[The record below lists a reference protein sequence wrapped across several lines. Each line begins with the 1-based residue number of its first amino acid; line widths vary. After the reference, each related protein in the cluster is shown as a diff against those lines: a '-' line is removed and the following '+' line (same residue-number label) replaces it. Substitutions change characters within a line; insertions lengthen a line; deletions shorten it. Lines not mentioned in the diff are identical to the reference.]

1 MIPRLLS
8 PYAIRDAGYYPI
20 VIVTGPRQSG
30 KTTLAKAAFPNHEY
44 LSFEDT
50 ETRSFAK
57 DDPKGFLTRHSGPVI
72 FDEAQRVPDLFSALQ
87 TSVDKDASPGRFVLT
102 GSQNFLLLK
111 DVSQSL
117 AGRSG
122 ILHLLP
128 FSRAE
133 LDRRPQ
139 SEPGDPLCL
148 FTNRISG
155 PDLPDLWEAIR
166 TGFYPRIHDRGIPP
180 EVWLADYVLTYIE
193 RDVRSLVNI
202 GDLDGFERFLGLVA
216 GRVGQLLNYSSL
228 ASDAGVSVDTARRW
242 ISVLKTSFIVFSLA
256 PHHRNF
262 NKRLIKSPKLYFYDT
277 GLACYLLGLRS
288 RVQLE
293 THPLR
298 GALFENFVI
307 AEVAKAYFHHR
318 RQPPLFFWRD
328 RIGHEV
334 DLLIEE
340 GGALYPMEM
349 KSGATVGGDML
360 DALLWWRR
368 LSGRSEGKGE
378 GGEEKGGESTGVRPI
393 LVYGGDD
400 AYERRGVAVRPWFSI

>member
-1 MIPRLLS
+1 M
-8 PYAIRDAGYYPI
+8 
-20 VIVTGPRQSG
+20 
-30 KTTLAKAAFPNHEY
+30 
-44 LSFEDT
+44 
-50 ETRSFAK
+50 
-57 DDPKGFLTRHSGPVI
+57 
-72 FDEAQRVPDLFSALQ
+72 
-87 TSVDKDASPGRFVLT
+87 DKDASPGRFVLT

-139 SEPGDPLCL
+139 SEPGDPLGL

-155 PDLPDLWEAIR
+155 PDLWEAIR

-202 GDLDGFERFLGLVA
+202 DDLDAFERFLGLVA

-298 GALFENFVI
+298 WALFENFVI

-340 GGALYPMEM
+340 GGALYPLEM

-368 LSGRSEGKGE
+368 LSGGLEGKGE
-378 GGEEKGGESTGVRPI
+378 GGEGKEGESAGMRPI

-400 AYERRGVAVRPWFSI
+400 AFERRVIAVRPCFSI

>member
-8 PYAIRDAGYYPI
+8 PYAIRDAGYYPL

-50 ETRSFAK
+50 ETRSFAR
-57 DDPKGFLTRHSGPVI
+57 DDPKGFLTRHSGPAI

-87 TSVDKDASPGRFVLT
+87 TAVDKDASPGRFVLT

-155 PDLPDLWEAIR
+155 PDLWEAIR

-202 GDLDGFERFLGLVA
+202 GDLDAFERFLGLVA

-228 ASDAGVSVDTARRW
+228 ASDSGVSVDTACRW

-328 RIGHEV
+328 RSGHEV

-360 DALLWWRR
+360 DTLLRWCR
-368 LSGRSEGKGE
+368 LSGGFEGKGE
-378 GGEEKGGESTGVRPI
+378 GGEEKEGESAGVRPI
-393 LVYGGDD
+393 LVYGGND